1 MFKLMGL
8 YTINKQLI
16 NHNGLK
22 FLKLLG
28 TGSRDGFSFIPDFS
42 NYILISTWDDDSNRE
57 NFLNKNKI
65 INEMINNSSK
75 RVEIKIDPY
84 SSKGS
89 WNGVD
94 PFKSNSYYKNGKMAV
109 ITRARVKFKKL
120 LNFLISTSV
129 AAKSI
134 KTYKGA
140 DYYKG
145 IGELPIIEQATLS
158 IWENE
163 GKMKSYAY
171 SNENHLK
178 IISKARK
185 DKWYSEE
192 LFVRSNVVSIKEY

>member
-1 MFKLMGL
+1 
-8 YTINKQLI
+8 
-16 NHNGLK
+16 
-22 FLKLLG
+22 
-28 TGSRDGFSFIPDFS
+28 
-42 NYILISTWDDDSNRE
+42 
-57 NFLNKNKI
+57 
-65 INEMINNSSK
+65 
-75 RVEIKIDPY
+75 
-84 SSKGS
+84 
-89 WNGVD
+89 
-94 PFKSNSYYKNGKMAV
+94 MAV